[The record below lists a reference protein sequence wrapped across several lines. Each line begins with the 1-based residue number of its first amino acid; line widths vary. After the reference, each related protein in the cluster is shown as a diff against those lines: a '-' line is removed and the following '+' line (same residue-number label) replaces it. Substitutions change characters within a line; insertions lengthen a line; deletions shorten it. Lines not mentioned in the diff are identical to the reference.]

1 MAGTD
6 SKKPRRGVQTRA
18 VHAGRAHN
26 KTSAVAPPIW
36 QTSTFKADDAREFL
50 RMATETRPADF
61 YTRYGNP
68 THRQVEATLADL
80 EGGEAAMVTSSGMG
94 AMFTAVMGSLAKGDH
109 VVLQNNHYAGTTAL
123 LRDVAPRFGVEAT
136 LVDQTD
142 PAAFE
147 AAMRPD
153 TKLVVVETPVNPL
166 LQITDLA
173 KVAAIA
179 RAHGAISICDNT
191 FATPVNQRPIDL
203 GVDLVVHSATKYL
216 GGHHD
221 LTAGALVGKRAAID
235 KLRTFAIVAGATLG
249 PFDAWLLLRGLRTLG
264 LRVARHNEN
273 ALAVARFLAEHKT
286 VAAVYYPGLA
296 AHPQHELAKR
306 QMKGFGGMLAVE
318 LAGGFAA
325 AERMMT
331 RLELG
336 TRAASLGGFET
347 LVVHP
352 AAMWAHQ
359 MSAEQRARAGISDG
373 LVRISIGIEDTP
385 DLIDDFARALDTSV
399 AGANDPLRGPS
410 TGAT

>member
-1 MAGTD
+1 MAGAD

-80 EGGEAAMVTSSGMG
+80 EGGQAAMVTSSGMG

-123 LRDVAPRFGVEAT
+123 LRDVAPRFGIEAT
-136 LVDQTD
+136 LVDQTV
-142 PAAFE
+142 PA
-147 AAMRPD
+147 RSRRRCGRTPGWC
-153 TKLVVVETPVNPL
+153 VETPVNPRL
-166 LQITDLA
+166 EMTDLA
-173 KVAAIA
+173 AVAAIA
-179 RAHGAISICDNT
+179 RAHGVMTIWT
-191 FATPVNQRPIDL
+191 TPSPRRSTSGRWRWRGPVL
-203 GVDLVVHSATKYL
+203 HSATKYL
-216 GGHHD
+216 GGHAD
-221 LTAGALVGKRAAID
+221 LPAGV
-235 KLRTFAIVAGATLG
+235 VAGPRDLIEAIWNSQLIVGSTLG
-249 PFDAWLLLRGLRTLG
+249 PYNAWLLLRGLRTLS
-264 LRVARHNEN
+264 LRVARHNAN
-273 ALAVARFLAEHKT
+273 ALAVARFLAEQKT
-286 VAAVYYPGLA
+286 VTAVYYPGLA

-359 MSAEQRARAGISDG
+359 MSAEQRAHAGISDG
-373 LVRISIGIEDTP
+373 LVRISIGIEDSQ
-385 DLIDDFARALDTSV
+385 DLLDDFARALDTS
-399 AGANDPLRGPS
+399 
-410 TGAT
+410 T